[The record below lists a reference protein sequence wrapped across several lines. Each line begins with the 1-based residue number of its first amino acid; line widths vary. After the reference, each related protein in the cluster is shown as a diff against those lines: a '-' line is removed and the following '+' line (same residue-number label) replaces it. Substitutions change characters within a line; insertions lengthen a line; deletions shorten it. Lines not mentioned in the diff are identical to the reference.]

1 MLQLQK
7 QLLKKLLPIIFIL
20 FAGRSLA
27 QVDSVHRQAKKPD
40 TSVSGKIVRNDTLKH
55 RPTATTAV
63 HDSTSTAVKDTSAIK
78 KADSTK
84 HKLVAIAVAEK
95 PLSWDKDTV
104 FARLLTFSHKKN
116 AESIYEGDLREPDG
130 KEQLFYILA
139 GLVLFVGAVKT
150 AYPKYFQDIFKLFIQ
165 TSRRQKQT
173 PEQIVQ
179 GYVPGFF
186 FNILFF
192 ITGGMLVTLYG
203 LKINYIKGPLWLLIL
218 YSAGILACVYMLK
231 YAVTALAGMVFNV
244 KEATGTYSFIVFL
257 INRVVGLLL
266 LPLLILIAFYG
277 GNTNTVLFTI
287 AASII
292 FILVIYR
299 YALSLT
305 VIRKNLKVSALH
317 FFIYLCAVELMP
329 LLVIYKVLFNPVH
342 SK

>member
-1 MLQLQK
+1 M
-7 QLLKKLLPIIFIL
+7 
-20 FAGRSLA
+20 A
-27 QVDSVHRQAKKPD
+27 QVDSVHRQVQKND
-40 TSVSGKIVRNDTLKH
+40 TSASGKIPRLDTLK
-55 RPTATTAV
+55 RTSPVASALR
-63 HDSTSTAVKDTSAIK
+63 DSSTAAVADTLAIK
-78 KADSTK
+78 KADSSART
-84 HKLVAIAVAEK
+84 LVATVVEEK
-95 PLSWDKDTV
+95 PLPWDKDTV
-104 FARLLTFSHKKN
+104 FARLLTFHHK
-116 AESIYEGDLREPDG
+116 ERPETIHEGELRQPEG

-139 GLVLFVGAVKT
+139 GLVLFVAIVKT

-179 GYVPGFF
+179 GYVPGFL

-192 ITGGMLVTLYG
+192 ITAGMLITLYG
-203 LKINYIKGPLWLLIL
+203 LKINYIKGPVWLLIL

-257 INRVVGLLL
+257 TNRVIGILL
-266 LPLLILIAFYG
+266 LPILILIVFYG
-277 GNTNTVLFTI
+277 GSTNAVLFTI

-292 FILVIYR
+292 FFLVIYR